1 MNDSMRLKVK
11 GDTFFLQEPNSVF
24 FRSNT
29 GSFRMEGHSIDQ
41 WVEKVIPIL
50 DGTHTLGAITNELP
64 ETHRNHIYQIV
75 GTLLD
80 HGFIRDVSQDLP
92 HRLSD
97 GIMAKY
103 ESQIE
108 YLDNVADSGAR
119 RFQSYRSSRVMAVG
133 SGISLIQL
141 TAALLESGLPRFHVI
156 FTKDDGTDLIRI
168 DDLVQHARLEDDD
181 VEVTVLSGTSGGSPQ
196 DIIKQFDAVLY
207 VADNADVHEL
217 FAWHDA
223 CKHQNKIMLPMFLY
237 GRYGIAGPLVH
248 PQSDGCWE
256 SAWRRIHGDALSS
269 DNGIICSQTAKAML
283 ANVLVHTLLKC
294 QAGVPLEKITNRI
307 YLLDTETL
315 EGDWHPFQ
323 PHPIVTEK
331 VPELKW
337 VKEWGANDTVTAR
350 ETAEWFSL
358 IGQLNAPV
366 TGILSEWDEGHL
378 SQLPLAQCR
387 VTAVDPLSLGPAS
400 LLPAV
405 ICTGLTHEEARTEA
419 ALIGI
424 EAYASRLAGYFLMNV
439 EEGREVRNLMIN
451 PAEPIGI
458 GAGRST
464 AEAIGRGLRQLLDE
478 RLATQL
484 SGEPPRILQPSSV
497 VIHDE
502 RSLYYMRALD
512 IMGGS
517 PLIGWSEDLSGFPV
531 IWIGTGGSWYVSTG
545 LHPTLALR
553 RALQQA
559 LEQQQN
565 RRYPDSDELRFANLS
580 AEKTTSRQLIFTALE
595 EVADTTIL
603 SQALFNLE
611 SNRERLLVCE
621 LNIEP
626 FMTEGI
632 VKLYGI
638 RLRGEVTE

>member
-11 GDTFFLQEPNSVF
+11 GDTFFLQEPNNVF

-41 WVEKVIPIL
+41 WVEKLIPVL
-50 DGTHTLGAITNELP
+50 NGTHTLGAITNELP
-64 ETHRNHIYQIV
+64 DTHRKHIYHIV
-75 GTLLD
+75 GTLLE
-80 HGFIRDVSQDLP
+80 HEFIRDVSQDLP
-92 HRLSD
+92 HRLTD
-97 GIMAKY
+97 AITTKY
-103 ESQIE
+103 ETQIE
-108 YLDNVADSGAR
+108 YLDNVAGSGAR
-119 RFQSYRSSRVMAVG
+119 RFQSYRSSRVLAIG
-133 SGISLIQL
+133 PGISLIQL
-141 TAALLESGLPRFHVI
+141 TSALLESGLPRFHVM
-156 FTKDDGTDLIRI
+156 FTNDDGTDLSRI
-168 DDLVQHARLEDDD
+168 EDLVHHARLEDDD
-181 VEVTVLSGTSGGSPQ
+181 VDVKELTVSRGGSPQ
-196 DIIKQFDAVLY
+196 DIVKQFDAVLY
-207 VADNADVHEL
+207 VADNADIHEL
-217 FAWHDA
+217 TAWHDA
-223 CKHQNKIMLPMFLY
+223 CRRENKIMLPMFLH
-237 GRYGIAGPLVH
+237 GRFGIAGPLIH
-248 PQSDGCWE
+248 PQSEGCWE

-269 DNGIICSQTAKAML
+269 DNDICYSQTAKAML

-294 QAGVPLEKITNRI
+294 QAGVPLETLTNRI

-315 EGDWHPFQ
+315 EGGWHSFQ
-323 PHPIVTEK
+323 PHPLVTDK
-331 VPELKW
+331 LPELQW
-337 VKEWGANDTVTAR
+337 VNVWEANDTVTAR
-350 ETAEWFSL
+350 ETDEWFSF
-358 IGQLNAPV
+358 IGQLNSPV
-366 TGILSEWDEGHL
+366 TGILSEWDEGQL

-387 VTAVDPLSLGPAS
+387 VAAADPLSLGPAS
-400 LLPAV
+400 VLPAV

-419 ALIGI
+419 ALTGI

-439 EEGREVRNLMIN
+439 KGGHETRNLIN
-451 PAEPIGI
+451 PAESVVI

-478 RLATQL
+478 RLATEL
-484 SGEPPRILQPSSV
+484 SGELPRIMQPYSL

-531 IWIGTGGSWYVSTG
+531 IWIGSGGRWYASSG

-553 RALQQA
+553 RALKQA

-565 RRYPDSDELRFANLS
+565 SRHPNSDGLQFTNLS
-580 AEKTTSRQLIFTALE
+580 VEKTASRQLVFAALE
-595 EVADTTIL
+595 EGADAAIL

-638 RLRGEVTE
+638 RLKGEVTE